1 MSRLSSLSSSAIKA
15 MFSSETE
22 ETLIMLL
29 TIYDPNIKTSDV
41 PVIRLSDNY
50 NKRLSITTDTEVY
63 YGVRSRG
70 NEYMFLPMQITLPT
84 DQEAGSDRCSITLNY
99 VTEEAIT
106 LIRTQLN
113 GPTKILLELVL
124 TKTPS
129 YNDGQTDQEPDLDTV
144 EASFP
149 NFYITSVTY
158 NAESITFELN
168 MISYNREPFPSYNFV
183 PSYFPGLF

>member
-1 MSRLSSLSSSAIKA
+1 MSRLSSLSSSTIKA

-29 TIYDPNIKTSDV
+29 TIYDPVTNV
-41 PVIRLSDNY
+41 PAFYLADNF
-50 NKRLSITTDTEVY
+50 NKRLSTTTDTEVY

-70 NEYMFLPMQITLPT
+70 QEYTFLPMQITLPG
-84 DQEAGSDRCSITLNY
+84 DQETGSDHCTITLNY

-106 LIRTQLN
+106 LIRTHLTQ
-113 GPTKILLELVL
+113 PTKILVELVL

-129 YNDGQTDQEPDLDTV
+129 YNDGQTDTAPDLDTV

-168 MISYNREPFPSYNFV
+168 MISYNREPFPAYNFV